1 MEKLR
6 HQFPGSGAGGLLP
19 FRTPA
24 RPTENEPTIVFDEH
38 FNEIHAAL
46 LEIAPEPILV
56 TDDQGR
62 IIELNPQAERQFGYR
77 RKELLHESMEKLIP
91 ERFWKSHREFREA
104 YRAKPFPSA
113 MENRADLYAVRKDGR
128 EFPVQVSLWPVE
140 TGNKMLFYSIVRD
153 ASELTAARQVA
164 GKLQLEQSLAGLSA
178 RLINLPANQVD
189 QEIACGFEILA
200 KALDVDRATLGIIDP
215 HSGDII
221 ITIAWARPGF
231 PVFPDQILRGQ
242 LPWLE
247 ERIRKGEHSIIHQ
260 SADLP
265 LEALRERNYMD
276 SIGEKSSLIM
286 PFHVAGKVTGAM
298 QISSFRRS
306 IHWDEE
312 LVARLRDVADMFA
325 NALARKQA
333 DEELQQ
339 ALGQIQELKDKLER
353 ENDYLREEVE
363 LVNPH
368 TAVVG
373 NSPAM
378 RSVLKNAEQVA
389 GTDSAVLIL
398 GETGTGKELIAQTIH
413 SLSRRKDRPMVRIN
427 CASLPATLIE
437 SELFGREK
445 GAYTGA
451 LAREIGRFEVADK
464 STIFLDE
471 IGELPLE
478 LQPKLLRVLQE
489 GDLERLGS
497 SRTIRVD
504 VRIIAATNR
513 DLHALVNEGKFREDL
528 FYRLNVFP
536 ILIPPLRDRLED
548 LPALTWHILKDLG
561 KRMGRNINGVHS
573 STFREF
579 QKYAWPGNIRELRNV
594 IERSLILHDGP
605 MFRAELPHQD
615 SDHGKGLRRLAEVEI
630 EYFQQVLKKTLWRV
644 RGHGGAAE
652 VLGLKPTTLE
662 ARLKKLGVLRPK

>member
-1 MEKLR
+1 M
-6 HQFPGSGAGGLLP
+6 
-19 FRTPA
+19 
-24 RPTENEPTIVFDEH
+24 
-38 FNEIHAAL
+38 
-46 LEIAPEPILV
+46 APEPILV
-56 TDDQGR
+56 TDDQGQ
-62 IIELNPQAERQFGYR
+62 IIEMNRQAEIHFGYR
-77 RKELLHESMEKLIP
+77 REELLHENVEKLIP
-91 ERFWKSHREFREA
+91 TRLGESHRHLRES
-104 YRAKPFPSA
+104 YQETPFPYA
-113 MENRADLYAVRKDGR
+113 METRSDLFAVRKDGS
-128 EFPVQVSLWPVE
+128 EFPVEVSLWPVE
-140 TGNKMLFYSIVRD
+140 TENCMLFYSIVRD
-153 ASELTAARQVA
+153 ASEKEVARQTA
-164 GKLQLEQSLAGLSA
+164 WKLQLEQSLAGLSA

-189 QEIACGFEILA
+189 QEIASGFEILA
-200 KALDVDRATLGIIDP
+200 EALDVDRATLGTIDP
-215 HSGDII
+215 VSGNII

-231 PVFPDQILRGQ
+231 PAFTEKILSG
-242 LPWLE
+242 LFPWLE
-247 ERIRKGEHSIIHQ
+247 ERINKGQHSIINR
-260 SADLP
+260 SGDLP
-265 LEALRERNYMD
+265 PEASREREYID
-276 SIGEKSSLIM
+276 SIGEKSALIV
-286 PFHVAGKVTGAM
+286 PFRVAGKITGAM
-298 QISSFRRS
+298 QISSFRRYV
-306 IHWDEE
+306 HWDDE
-312 LVARLRDVADMFA
+312 LVARIHDVADMFA

-333 DEELQQ
+333 DEELQK
-339 ALGQIQELKDKLER
+339 ALGQIQELKDNLER
-353 ENDYLREEVE
+353 ENDYLREGVE

-373 NSPAM
+373 NSAAM
-378 RSVLKNAEQVA
+378 RGVLKNAEQVA

-413 SLSRRKDRPMVRIN
+413 NLSRRKDRPMVRIN

-451 LAREIGRFEVADK
+451 LAREIGRFELADK

-536 ILIPPLRDRLED
+536 IVIPPLRDRLED

-561 KRMGRNINGVHS
+561 KRMGRSINGVQS

-579 QKYAWPGNIRELRNV
+579 QKYGWPGNIRELRNV

-605 MFRAELPHQD
+605 MFRAELPRQEPD
-615 SDHGKGLRRLAEVEI
+615 QSKGLRRLAEVEI

-644 RGHGGAAE
+644 RGRGGAAE

-662 ARLKKLGVLRPK
+662 ARMKKLGVQRPK